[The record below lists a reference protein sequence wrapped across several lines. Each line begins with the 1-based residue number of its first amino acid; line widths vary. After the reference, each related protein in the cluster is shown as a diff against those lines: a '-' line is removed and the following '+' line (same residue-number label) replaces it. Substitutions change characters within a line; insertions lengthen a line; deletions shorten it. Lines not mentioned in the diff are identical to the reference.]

1 MSAVSH
7 VKLYEM
13 HMWKQ
18 TFMFNFSNLKYNFVT
33 VLLKQTEQ
41 KGNWKNSFMIFCK
54 EQIKGQNFVLL

>member
-1 MSAVSH
+1 MAHSLTMSAVSH

-41 KGNWKNSFMIFCK
+41 KGN
-54 EQIKGQNFVLL
+54 